1 MLFIIDFDGT
11 LSVKDTIDDMLE
23 HFADP
28 SWEDIEQSWLNGEIN
43 AVECMTQQVRM
54 VKSDNITLEGFFRG
68 IQLDATF
75 VPFYKH
81 ISQFAKVAIVSD
93 GLDHAVKVAMR
104 NAAMPDIPV
113 YANHLHFT
121 PDGLDIS
128 FPNKVE
134 GCAGGNGT
142 CKCAIAQNLSLES
155 SGTFGAGGPVVLIGD
170 GKSDACLAGRADI
183 VFAKGSLIKHCEKN
197 NIQHHK
203 FQTFADVLAKVK
215 TWPQNLP
222 QVKPQKVASLRA

>member
-28 SWEDIEQSWLNGEIN
+28 SWEDAEKSWLNGDIT
-43 AVECMTQQVRM
+43 AVECMTQQIRM
-54 VKSDNITLEGFFRG
+54 VKADNITLEGFFRG

-75 VPFYKH
+75 LPFYKH

-93 GLDHAVKVAMR
+93 GLDHSVKVAMR

-113 YANHLHFT
+113 YANHLHFV
-121 PDGLDIS
+121 PDGIDIT
-128 FPNKVE
+128 FPNLVN
-134 GCAGGNGT
+134 GCDGGNGT
-142 CKCAIAQNLSLES
+142 CKCAVARNLSLES
-155 SGTFGAGGPVVLIGD
+155 GGPVVLIGD
-170 GKSDACLAGRADI
+170 GKSDACLAGRADV

-197 NIQHHK
+197 NIPHHK

-215 TWPQNLP
+215 AWPQ
-222 QVKPQKVASLRA
+222 KAPQKSASLLA

>member
-54 VKSDNITLEGFFRG
+54 VKTDNITLESFFRG

-75 VPFYKH
+75 MPFYKH

-121 PDGLDIS
+121 PSGLDIS

-142 CKCAIAQNLSLES
+142 CKCAIAQNLALN
-155 SGTFGAGGPVVLIGD
+155 ANGPVVLIGD

-197 NIQHHK
+197 AIQHHK

-215 TWPQNLP
+215 TWPQNVP
-222 QVKPQKVASLRA
+222 QDMPQQAPRKVASLRA

>member
-54 VKSDNITLEGFFRG
+54 VKTDNITLESFFRG

-75 VPFYKH
+75 MPFYKH

-121 PDGLDIS
+121 PSGLDIS

-142 CKCAIAQNLSLES
+142 CKCAIAQNLALD
-155 SGTFGAGGPVVLIGD
+155 ANGPVVLIGD

-215 TWPQNLP
+215 TWPSE
-222 QVKPQKVASLRA
+222 KPQKVASLRA

>member
-28 SWEDIEQSWLNGEIN
+28 SWEDIEQSWLNGDIN

-54 VKSDNITLEGFFRG
+54 VKTDNITLESFFRG

-121 PDGLDIS
+121 PSGLDIS

-142 CKCAIAQNLSLES
+142 CKCAIAQNLALD
-155 SGTFGAGGPVVLIGD
+155 ANGPVVLIGD

-183 VFAKGSLIKHCEKN
+183 VFAKGSLIKYCEKN
-197 NIQHHK
+197 AIQHHK

-215 TWPQNLP
+215 TWPHQLP
-222 QVKPQKVASLRA
+222 QQAPRKVASLRA

>member
-54 VKSDNITLEGFFRG
+54 VKTDNITLESFFRG

-75 VPFYKH
+75 MPFYKH

-104 NAAMPDIPV
+104 NADMPDIPV

-121 PDGLDIS
+121 PSGLDIS
-128 FPNKVE
+128 FPNKVK

-142 CKCAIAQNLSLES
+142 CKCAIAQNLALD
-155 SGTFGAGGPVVLIGD
+155 ANGPVVLIGD

-215 TWPQNLP
+215 TWPSE
-222 QVKPQKVASLRA
+222 KPQKVASLRA

>member
-11 LSVKDTIDDMLE
+11 LSVRDTIDAMLE
-23 HFADP
+23 RFADP
-28 SWEDIEQSWLNGEIN
+28 SWEDVEKSWLAGEIS

-54 VKSDNITLEGFFRG
+54 VEADNVTLESFFRG
-68 IQLDATF
+68 IQLDASF
-75 VPFYKH
+75 LPFYKH

-104 NAAMPDIPV
+104 TAAMPDIPV
-113 YANHLHFT
+113 YANHLHFS
-121 PDGLDIS
+121 PQGIDIS

-142 CKCAIAQNLSLES
+142 CKCAIARNLSLES
-155 SGTFGAGGPVVLIGD
+155 GGPVVLIGD
-170 GKSDACLAGRADI
+170 GKSDACLSGRADI

-197 NIQHHK
+197 GIEHHK

-215 TWPQNLP
+215 TWPKETWTQQP
-222 QVKPQKVASLRA
+222 RKGTASLA

>member
-54 VKSDNITLEGFFRG
+54 VKTDNITLESFFRG

-75 VPFYKH
+75 MPFYKH

-121 PDGLDIS
+121 PSGLDIS

-142 CKCAIAQNLSLES
+142 CKCAIAQNLALD
-155 SGTFGAGGPVVLIGD
+155 ANGPVVLIGD

-197 NIQHHK
+197 AIQHHK
-203 FQTFADVLAKVK
+203 FQTFADVLSKVK
-215 TWPQNLP
+215 TWPQNVP
-222 QVKPQKVASLRA
+222 QDMPQQAPRKVASLRA

>member
-1 MLFIIDFDGT
+1 MLFVIDFDGT

-28 SWEDIEQSWLNGEIN
+28 SWENVEQSWLAGDIT
-43 AVECMTQQVRM
+43 AVECMTQQIRM
-54 VKSDNITLEGFFRG
+54 VRADNITLENFFRG

-81 ISQFAKVAIVSD
+81 ISQFAQVAIVSD
-93 GLDHAVKVAMR
+93 GLDHAVKIAMR

-113 YANHLHFT
+113 YANHLHFV
-121 PDGLDIS
+121 PNGIDIS

-142 CKCAIAQNLSLES
+142 CKCAIARNLSQDSL
-155 SGTFGAGGPVVLIGD
+155 GPVILVGD

-183 VFAKGSLIKHCEKN
+183 VFAKGSLIKYCEKN
-197 NIQHHK
+197 NITHFK
-203 FQTFADVLAKVK
+203 FQTFADVLNKVK
-215 TWPQNLP
+215 AWPKEAPMQTMGLL
-222 QVKPQKVASLRA
+222 AAL

>member
-28 SWEDIEQSWLNGEIN
+28 SWEDVERAWVDGKIS
-43 AVECMTQQVRM
+43 AVECMTQQIRM
-54 VKSDNITLEGFFRG
+54 VKADNITLEGFFRG

-75 VPFYKH
+75 LPFYKH

-113 YANHLHFT
+113 YANHLHFV
-121 PDGLDIS
+121 PEGIDIS

-142 CKCAIAQNLSLES
+142 CKCAIARNLAAES
-155 SGTFGAGGPVVLIGD
+155 GGP
-170 GKSDACLAGRADI
+170 
-183 VFAKGSLIKHCEKN
+183 
-197 NIQHHK
+197 
-203 FQTFADVLAKVK
+203 T
-215 TWPQNLP
+215 
-222 QVKPQKVASLRA
+222 VKPPTRTGFPPRGV

>member
-28 SWEDIEQSWLNGEIN
+28 SWVDIEQSWLNGEIN
-43 AVECMTQQVRM
+43 AVECMTRQVRM
-54 VKSDNITLEGFFRG
+54 VKTDNITLEGFFRG

-75 VPFYKH
+75 LPFYKY

-113 YANHLHFT
+113 YANHLEFT

-134 GCAGGNGT
+134 GCLGGNGT

-155 SGTFGAGGPVVLIGD
+155 NGPVVLIGD

-215 TWPQNLP
+215 TWPQEA
-222 QVKPQKVASLRA
+222 PQKITNLRA

>member
-28 SWEDIEQSWLNGEIN
+28 SWEDIEKSWVNGDIS

-54 VKSDNITLEGFFRG
+54 VKADNIKLEGFFRG
-68 IQLDATF
+68 IQLDASF
-75 VPFYKH
+75 IPFYKH
-81 ISQFAKVAIVSD
+81 ISRFAKVAIVSD
-93 GLDHAVKVAMR
+93 GLDHAIKVAMR

-113 YANHLHFT
+113 YANRLHFV
-121 PDGLDIS
+121 PEGIDIS
-128 FPNKVE
+128 FPNKME

-142 CKCAIAQNLSLES
+142 CKCAISRNLSAES
-155 SGTFGAGGPVVLIGD
+155 SGPVVLIGD
-170 GKSDACLAGRADI
+170 GKSDACLAGSADI

-197 NIQHHK
+197 SIPHYK
-203 FQTFADVLAKVK
+203 FQTFADILAKVK
-215 TWPQNLP
+215 TWSEEAPKKTTALL
-222 QVKPQKVASLRA
+222 A

>member
-28 SWEDIEQSWLNGEIN
+28 SWEDVEKSWLNGDIS
-43 AVECMTQQVRM
+43 AVECMTQQIRM
-54 VKSDNITLEGFFRG
+54 VIADNITLEGFFRG

-75 VPFYKH
+75 LPFYKH

-93 GLDHAVKVAMR
+93 GLDHSVKVAMR

-113 YANHLHFT
+113 YANRLHFV
-121 PDGLDIS
+121 PDGIDIT
-128 FPNKVE
+128 FPNLVN
-134 GCAGGNGT
+134 GCEGGNGT
-142 CKCAIAQNLSLES
+142 CKCAVARNLSLDS
-155 SGTFGAGGPVVLIGD
+155 GGPVILIGD
-170 GKSDACLAGRADI
+170 GKSDACLAGRADV

-197 NIQHHK
+197 NIPHHK

-215 TWPQNLP
+215 AWPQ
-222 QVKPQKVASLRA
+222 KAPQKSASLLA

>member
-1 MLFIIDFDGT
+1 MLFVIDFDGT

-23 HFADP
+23 QFADP
-28 SWEDIEQSWLNGEIN
+28 SWNQIEQSWVDGEIT
-43 AVECMTQQVRM
+43 AVECMTKQVRM
-54 VKSDNITLEGFFRG
+54 VKADNITLESFFRG

-75 VPFYKH
+75 LPFYKY
-81 ISQFAKVAIVSD
+81 ISQFSQVTIVSD
-93 GLDHAVKVAMR
+93 GLDHAIKVAMR
-104 NAAMPDIPV
+104 NAAMPNVSI

-121 PDGLDIS
+121 PNGLDIS

-134 GCAGGNGT
+134 GCLGGNGT
-142 CKCAIAQNLSLES
+142 CKCAIAGQLSQDS
-155 SGTFGAGGPVVLIGD
+155 NGPVVLIGD

-197 NIQHHK
+197 NIPHHK

-215 TWPQNLP
+215 AWPIDFGD
-222 QVKPQKVASLRA
+222 VSTPQKISHILS

>member
-28 SWEDIEQSWLNGEIN
+28 SWQDIEQSWLNGDIN

-54 VKSDNITLEGFFRG
+54 VKSDNITLESFFRG

-104 NAAMPDIPV
+104 SAAMPDIPV

-121 PDGLDIS
+121 PSGLDIS

-142 CKCAIAQNLSLES
+142 CKCAIAQKLSLES
-155 SGTFGAGGPVVLIGD
+155 NGLVVLIGD

-215 TWPQNLP
+215 AWPQNSP
-222 QVKPQKVASLRA
+222 QVKPQKVTNLRA